1 MSRMSSGPKRSSLKT
16 SSRETLSLT
25 GILGRIRTKN
35 RNDLREAISQIL
47 SPMMWMNLEKLVP
60 RCPTSSHRC
69 VPIMTQQKALTT
81 RILKMENYEKC
92 WLHRCIYGCERKI
105 ASGKPKAVIIQ
116 RRGASAERTQADLRE
131 GLMSCSSQEPR
142 ASGKLAAMF
151 SSGNKEPGNLI
162 KSSVFKHA
170 DPSNLGRSLLEGNN
184 DHSAQS
190 GKI

>member
-1 MSRMSSGPKRSSLKT
+1 
-16 SSRETLSLT
+16 
-25 GILGRIRTKN
+25 
-35 RNDLREAISQIL
+35 
-47 SPMMWMNLEKLVP
+47 
-60 RCPTSSHRC
+60 
-69 VPIMTQQKALTT
+69 
-81 RILKMENYEKC
+81 MEDYEKC

-184 DHSAQS
+184 DHLLSQARSKLMKQELQVGSLNNCISELQQQASDQRLELQDAQHGYIES
-190 GKI
+190 R